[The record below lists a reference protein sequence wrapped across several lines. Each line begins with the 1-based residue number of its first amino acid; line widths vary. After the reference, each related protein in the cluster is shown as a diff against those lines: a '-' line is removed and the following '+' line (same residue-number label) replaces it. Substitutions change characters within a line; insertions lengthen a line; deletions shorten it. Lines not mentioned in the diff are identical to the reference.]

1 VVATTLSK
9 ALSWANTLSLT
20 KGANFMTGAQ
30 GEQTFSIYRFRWI
43 GYGLLVLS
51 FFDIIATFTPPNFLN
66 PVWELQTI
74 GALVERVPV
83 PLLGLAFI
91 FSGEE
96 IDRSNLEELV
106 LKFLSWLCVLL
117 SLLFLLMIPLGIV
130 NTLKINNQNN
140 QQIAQQAGQ
149 QLSQLKQVED
159 RLTKGTPE
167 DLKNLATELTKL
179 GVQANTQNPE
189 ELKKQIL
196 SRIDPAKQNL
206 ETQSKAVQSSQRLV
220 LLKNS
225 VKWVLGA
232 LISSVLFFTLWKG
245 TDWAR

>member
-1 VVATTLSK
+1 
-9 ALSWANTLSLT
+9 
-20 KGANFMTGAQ
+20 MTGVQ
-30 GEQTFSIYRFRWI
+30 GEQGFSIYRLRWV

-51 FFDIIATFTPPNFLN
+51 LLDIIATFTPPNFLN

-83 PLLGLAFI
+83 PLLGLALI
-91 FSGEE
+91 FFGEDY
-96 IDRSNLEELV
+96 DRSEKEDLV
-106 LKFLSWLCVLL
+106 LKFLSWLCLL
-117 SLLFLLMIPLGIV
+117 LALVFVLMIPLGIV

-140 QQIAQQAGQ
+140 QQITQQAGQ
-149 QLSQLKQVED
+149 QLSQLKQVEE
-159 RLTKGTPE
+159 RLTKGSPE
-167 DLKNLATELTKL
+167 DLKNLANELTRL

-196 SRIDPAKQNL
+196 SRIDPAKQQL
-206 ETQSKAVQSSQRLV
+206 ENQSKAVQSNQRLV

-225 VKWVLGA
+225 VKWILGA
-232 LISSVLFFTLWKG
+232 LISSVLFFTIWKG

>member
-1 VVATTLSK
+1 
-9 ALSWANTLSLT
+9 
-20 KGANFMTGAQ
+20 MTGTQ
-30 GEQTFSIYRFRWI
+30 GEQPFSIYRFRWI

-83 PLLGLAFI
+83 PLLGLALI
-91 FSGEE
+91 FFGEE
-96 IDRSNLEELV
+96 IDRSNLEDLL

-117 SLLFLLMIPLGIV
+117 ALLFLLMIPLGIV

-140 QQIAQQAGQ
+140 QQISQQANQ
-149 QLSQLKQVED
+149 QLSQLKQVEE

-179 GVQANTQNPE
+179 GVQTNTQNPE

-196 SRIDPAKQNL
+196 SRIDPAKQQL
-206 ETQSKAVQSSQRLV
+206 ETQSKAVQSNQRLV

-232 LISSVLFFTLWKG
+232 LISSVLFFTIWKG